1 MRASRFGWLLA
12 ALVFAGGAEARPG
25 GGGSYKSSSGGGSYK
40 SSSGGG
46 SYKSS
51 SGGGSSYKSSSGG
64 GSYKSSSG
72 GGYKSS
78 SGGGS
83 YKSSG
88 GSGGSGYSGSGG
100 GSGYSGSGGGYTG
113 SGGSYTGSG
122 GGGTVSYGSQP
133 PSDRAAFVIFFILVP
148 LMCFGLVLYFRY
160 RRDPLDLEFEAE
172 PVAQPLPP
180 SPSRPEL
187 RHELEALR
195 ERDPDFSV
203 IVFEDFLYALF
214 AAAHEARVA
223 NLRLR
228 ALSPWL
234 GDDALWGLKSRGHAV
249 DEVRSIVVGALHYR
263 ALKLTEQTVSVRVTF
278 EANYE
283 EVSKGRAQAVYV
295 VEQWRLV
302 RNRDAKSRAPMA
314 TRTWDCPACG
324 GALGGMTQ
332 RTCRHCGKVLERGE
346 FDWTVVRID
355 EEARETRTPMLEGT
369 TEEQGTDLPTI
380 VDPRAKSAFEALTA
394 KDPAFDWDGFV
405 ARVKLVFAEL
415 QIAWSNRDAD
425 AMRPYLTDNLWQ
437 MQKYWVETYR
447 RSGYR
452 NVTAEGFVH
461 EVEGARLTSDRW
473 FDAIT
478 VRVRAS
484 SYDYTERV
492 TDREVIGGSKST
504 RRAYTEYWTFIRG
517 ATTRGPSKAT
527 KECPKCGAA
536 LKIDQAGD
544 CTYCRAHVISGDFD
558 WVLSRIEQD
567 ESYAG

>member
-12 ALVFAGGAEARPG
+12 ALVFAWGAEARPG
-25 GGGSYKSSSGGGSYK
+25 GGGSYK

-78 SGGGS
+78 SGGGG

-100 GSGYSGSGGGYTG
+100 GSGYSGSG
-113 SGGSYTGSG
+113 SYTGSG
-122 GGGTVSYGSQP
+122 GGGTVSYSSQP
-133 PSDRAAFVIFFILVP
+133 PSGKFALFLFFVLVP
-148 LMCFGLVLYFRY
+148 LVCFGIFLYY
-160 RRDPLDLEFEAE
+160 RNRPDPLDIEFGRDPE
-172 PVAQPLPP
+172 PRAP
-180 SPSRPEL
+180 SPPRSRPEL
-187 RHELEALR
+187 RRKLEALR
-195 ERDPDFSV
+195 EHDADFSV

-214 AAAHEARVA
+214 AAAHEARA
-223 NLRLR
+223 DGTLR
-228 ALSPWL
+228 ALTPWL
-234 GDDALWGLKSRGHAV
+234 ADDVRGALKARGSGLK
-249 DEVRSIVVGALHYR
+249 EIRSIVVGAIHYR
-263 ALKLTEQTVSVRVTF
+263 SLTITEDTVTVRVGF

-283 EVSKGRAQAVYV
+283 EVCVSVQKEGRAQAYYV
-295 VEQWRLV
+295 EEDWHLV
-302 RNRDAKSRAPMA
+302 RKRDLRSRPPS
-314 TRTWDCPACG
+314 TTHTWDCPNCG
-324 GALGGMTQ
+324 GGLGGMKNK
-332 RTCRHCGKVLERGE
+332 TCEHCGKVLDRGE
-346 FDWTVVRID
+346 FDWTVTKIH
-355 EEARETRTPMLEGT
+355 EYTRETRTPMLEGT
-369 TEEQGTDLPTI
+369 TEEQGTELPTI
-380 VDPRAKSAFEALTA
+380 VDAAAKAAFEALTA
-394 KDPAFDWDGFV
+394 KDPAFEWDDFV

-415 QIAWSNRDAD
+415 QVAWSNRDAE

-437 MQKYWVETYR
+437 MQKYWVDTYR
-447 RSGYR
+447 RKGYR
-452 NVTAEGFVH
+452 NVTEDGLVH
-461 EVEGARLTSDRW
+461 EVEGARMTTDRW

-492 TDREVIGGSKST
+492 TDREVIGGSKSA

-517 ATTRGPSKAT
+517 ATTRGASKST

-536 LKIDQAGD
+536 LKIDHAGD